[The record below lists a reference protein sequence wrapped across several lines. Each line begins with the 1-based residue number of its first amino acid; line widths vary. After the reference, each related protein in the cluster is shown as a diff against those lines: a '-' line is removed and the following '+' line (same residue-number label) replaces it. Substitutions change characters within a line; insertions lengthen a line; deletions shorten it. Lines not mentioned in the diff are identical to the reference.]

1 VHSVIVNGVH
11 LKPDG
16 TGEIDIWD
24 INFYFSDLKKERKI
38 LEVRLNPKT
47 RRRELHY
54 RPWHEE
60 KETPEATDRSS
71 LLGQVRI
78 SPDDASEM
86 GDLIQNLRFFC
97 NPRNATSRYCVI
109 P

>member
-1 VHSVIVNGVH
+1 MHSVIVNGVN
-11 LKPDG
+11 LNSDG

-38 LEVRLNPKT
+38 LEVRLNSETGK
-47 RRRELHY
+47 RELHY
-54 RPWHEE
+54 RPWYE
-60 KETPEATDRSS
+60 KKDTPEASYRSS

-97 NPRNATSRYCVI
+97 DPRNSTSRYCVI
-109 P
+109 R